1 MPVLIVRAEDLLR
14 NPEHVLGRILIESG
28 MLKQSAVLVSMISE
42 ITKEWHTECQ
52 KAEQEGGSHLHVHSN
67 IEELSPF
74 SFLKNYQ
81 LYDNILEH
89 FTSVLHHELS
99 WLGYWALNSLWAG
112 YIKANLHE
120 FDFASLIILSD
131 CIFFQSAQQARI
143 VCCSRDSK
151 RKVNLFYWRKL
162 GINRN
167 HSLCF
172 LITPQVTMLD

>member
-1 MPVLIVRAEDLLR
+1 MF
-14 NPEHVLGRILIESG
+14 ILTS
-28 MLKQSAVLVSMISE
+28 S
-42 ITKEWHTECQ
+42 
-52 KAEQEGGSHLHVHSN
+52 
-67 IEELSPF
+67 EELSPF

-131 CIFFQSAQQARI
+131 CIFFQSAQPSTHRLLFSGLEKKST
-143 VCCSRDSK
+143 VCLIKPFTELETFRVKSPKCEEHLHFSLTRVCPAFSPT
-151 RKVNLFYWRKL
+151 RP
-162 GINRN
+162 N
-167 HSLCF
+167 HMF
-172 LITPQVTMLD
+172 LQYLLMCT